1 MDYISEITKIV
12 EAGLQQDSIKVY
24 NYGNLLI
31 EKLNSA
37 DDVKSARVLQ
47 KVMQNNKTFELK
59 AKEITISKL
68 PVDSES
74 RLSLADIERYA
85 DGTVFLSAPD
95 SIMKTIDEYIE
106 LIGKS
111 EKLMH
116 TRVKI
121 YRALL
126 MYGPP
131 GVGKTQAAKYIAS
144 KTNLP
149 LVTVRVDGLI
159 SSYLGSTSKNIR
171 KLFDF
176 VSRTPCILFLD
187 EFDSIAK
194 MRDDSNELGELK
206 RVVNTLLQNI
216 DSISNKVPIIA
227 ATNHQHLLDSAV
239 WRRFDYRL
247 LIELPNEFQRTELIN
262 VFLMEIEIND
272 KVLNIIASITSGLS
286 GSDIETFCND
296 IKTKLFLKKIEKIDE
311 KSIFDIFI
319 MFKNRNL
326 AGDLQNYNSDENNKI
341 LFIKSFRGQNKK
353 LFNYRTLSDMS
364 GISLGKLSKIM
375 SEGDV

>member
-1 MDYISEITKIV
+1 MDHISEIAKIV
-12 EAGLQQDSIKVY
+12 EAGLQQDPIKVY
-24 NYGNLLI
+24 NYSTLLI

-37 DDVKSARVLQ
+37 NDDKSARALHKIIQ
-47 KVMQNNKTFELK
+47 GNKTFELK
-59 AKEITISKL
+59 SKDIIASKL

-74 RLSLADIERYA
+74 RLSLADIEKYEEGR
-85 DGTVFLSAPD
+85 VFLSLPEN
-95 SIMKTIDEYIE
+95 ITTTVEEYVE
-106 LIGKS
+106 LIQKS
-111 EKLMH
+111 EQLMDSH
-116 TRVKI
+116 IKV

-126 MYGPP
+126 IYGPP
-131 GVGKTQAAKYIAS
+131 GVGKTQTARYIAS
-144 KTNLP
+144 KTNLS

-239 WRRFDYRL
+239 WRRFDYRIFMGLPDDSQRRNLIINFLDDFELNEKL
-247 LIELPNEFQRTELIN
+247 LSILIN
-262 VFLMEIEIND
+262 
-272 KVLNIIASITSGLS
+272 ITSNLS

-296 IKTKLFLKKIEKIDE
+296 IKTNLFLKKIEKIDE

-319 MFKNRNL
+319 LFKDRNH
-326 AGDLQNYNSDENNKI
+326 AGNSQSHSSKEDEKI
-341 LFIKSFRGQNKK
+341 VYVKSLREQNKK
-353 LFNYRTLSDMS
+353 LFNYRTLSEMS